1 MIPLL
6 CVVTRHLDNPNHYG
20 FNDDL
25 RVTEDRVLSVMHQD
39 RERDYKYNGV
49 SIDTVVNII
58 VS

>member
-1 MIPLL
+1 
-6 CVVTRHLDNPNHYG
+6 VTRLLDNPNHYDVI
-20 FNDDL
+20 DDL
-25 RVTEDRVLSVMHQD
+25 RLTEDRVLSVMHQD

>member
-1 MIPLL
+1 M
-6 CVVTRHLDNPNHYG
+6 TRLLDNPNHYDVI
-20 FNDDL
+20 DDL
-25 RVTEDRVLSVMHQD
+25 RLTEDRVLSVMHQD